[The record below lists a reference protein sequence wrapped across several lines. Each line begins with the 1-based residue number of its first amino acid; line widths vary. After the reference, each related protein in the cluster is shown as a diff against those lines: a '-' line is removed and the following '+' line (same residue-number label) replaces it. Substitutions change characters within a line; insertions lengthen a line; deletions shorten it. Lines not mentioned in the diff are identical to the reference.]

1 MNRFALTTL
10 IIMTL
15 FNPANATKINAPT
28 TGIPECSED
37 AHKLCSAVLFDLD
50 KRLACMRAHRSELS
64 QACIAA
70 IRARR

>member
-1 MNRFALTTL
+1 MNRFALAAL

-15 FNPANATKINAPT
+15 FNPANATRYNAP

-37 AHKLCSAVLFDLD
+37 AHNLCFAVLFDLN
-50 KRLACMRAHRSELS
+50 KRLACMRAHRSQLS

>member
-1 MNRFALTTL
+1 MNRFVLAAL

-15 FNPANATKINAPT
+15 FNPANATKFNAPA
-28 TGIPECSED
+28 GIPECSED
-37 AHKLCSAVLFDLD
+37 VQKFCLAVLYDLE
-50 KRLACMRAHRSELS
+50 KRQSCMRAHRSQLS

>member
-1 MNRFALTTL
+1 MNRFVLAAL

-15 FNPANATKINAPT
+15 FNPVNATKFNAPA
-28 TGIPECSED
+28 GIPECSED
-37 AHKLCSAVLFDLD
+37 AHKLCFAVLFDLE
-50 KRLACMRAHRSELS
+50 KRQACMRAHRSQLS

>member
-1 MNRFALTTL
+1 MNRFALAAL

-15 FNPANATKINAPT
+15 FNPANASKFSVPA
-28 TGIPECSED
+28 GIPECYED
-37 AHKLCSAVLFDLD
+37 AQKFCLAVIYDLE
-50 KRLACMRAHRSELS
+50 KRRACMRAHSSQLS